1 MIDCTKNKNVT
12 YINTNKEVS
21 KMKEE
26 NILEKTEIEMLE
38 KISRKLDDILEMIRE
53 DKKDAEDFRMKLV
66 GEK

>member
-1 MIDCTKNKNVT
+1 
-12 YINTNKEVS
+12 
-21 KMKEE
+21 MKEE